1 MGQPE
6 QGMKKELLITAG
18 EAAYGANWKSAI
30 QRDLGL
36 NHHQRIVQ
44 WVNGE
49 RPIPPI
55 ENELIHILQER
66 KKQIDA
72 AIHQLNEE
80 SKPMNTPKIKSLDAI
95 IAAHP
100 DADEHEL
107 MQAWIAQNPMPEITD
122 LQDFKQAV
130 NKSVWAF
137 ESGVAA
143 AYFNN
148 CLEIEVSGYRWA
160 IEQAIINRDSSQT
173 MLQAGLDWVEAR
185 LQTI

>member
-1 MGQPE
+1 MDR
-6 QGMKKELLITAG
+6 KLLIAAG
-18 EAAYGANWKSAI
+18 EAAYGDGWKSAL
-30 QRDLGL
+30 QRDLDIG
-36 NHHQRIVQ
+36 HRQRITQ

-49 RPIPPI
+49 RPVPPI

-66 KKQIDA
+66 KNQIELV
-72 AIHQLNEE
+72 IKHLKNE
-80 SKPMNTPKIKSLDAI
+80 SKPMNTPKIKSPDAI

-100 DADEHEL
+100 DADEYEL

-130 NKSVWAF
+130 NKAVWAF

-160 IEQAIINRDSSQT
+160 IEQAIINRDSGQT